1 MDTTKVFEALPHVT
15 EIWVTADGNFH
26 LHPHYGGEKVSRGT
40 FEEKKEVVKKATT
53 KNKQNG

>member
-1 MDTTKVFEALPHVT
+1 MDTSKVFEALTHVT

-26 LHPHYGGEKVSRGT
+26 LHPHYGGERIERPL
-40 FEEKKEVVKKATT
+40 EEKKEVVKKATT